1 MDFRN
6 IIITCLVGDVLQEPR
21 ENSNYYTLRCFTST
35 DREEQPQRKP
45 INIVANIRNDD
56 TRLIERA
63 SKLGRYDTVVI
74 NANYFD
80 VFPWVRNDG
89 TPTVTLQLYP
99 AGRSAIR
106 LVRRHPNNRTNA
118 DDEPAAV
125 DAEVVAEE
133 APAEPVVVSPQ
144 KKVKAVATGTKVYV
158 QDRAVISEPADTGP
172 EDIEGDPFADM
183 DSDPFA

>member
-6 IIITCLVGDVLQEPR
+6 IIITCLVSDVLQEPR
-21 ENSNYYTLRCFTST
+21 GNSNYYTLRCFTST

-45 INIVANIRNDD
+45 INIVANIRGDD
-56 TRLIERA
+56 TGLIERA
-63 SKLGRYDTVVI
+63 ARLGRYDTIVI
-74 NANYFD
+74 NSNYFD

-89 TPTVTLQLYP
+89 TAAATLQLYP

-118 DDEPAAV
+118 NEAATV
-125 DAEVVAEE
+125 DVEMAAEE
-133 APAEPVVVSPQ
+133 APAEPVVVSQQ
-144 KKVKAVATGTKVYV
+144 KKMKAVATGTKVSV
-158 QDRAVISEPADTGP
+158 QDRVVISEPTDTEP

>member
-21 ENSNYYTLRCFTST
+21 ANSNYYTLRCFTST

-45 INIVANIRNDD
+45 INIVANIRKDD
-56 TRLIERA
+56 AGLIERA
-63 SKLGRYDTVVI
+63 SKLGRYDTIVI
-74 NANYFD
+74 NSNYFD

-89 TPTVTLQLYP
+89 TPAVTLQLYP
-99 AGRSAIR
+99 TGRSAIR

-118 DDEPAAV
+118 DEAAAADV
-125 DAEVVAEE
+125 EVVAEE

-144 KKVKAVATGTKVYV
+144 KKMKAVATGTKVHV
-158 QDRAVISEPADTGP
+158 QDRAVISEPTDMEP